1 MQIKDCFGLQPGCRE
16 VCLPDGTQRVV
27 AVEHTTMILVND
39 QPAFRVVCTPALLPQ
54 LALGR
59 LLTEGWMPRCMRWR
73 KLQSAGME
81 PASVSA

>member
-1 MQIKDCFGLQPGCRE
+1 MQIKDCFGLRPGCRE

-54 LALGR
+54 LG
-59 LLTEGWMPRCMRWR
+59 
-73 KLQSAGME
+73 
-81 PASVSA
+81 